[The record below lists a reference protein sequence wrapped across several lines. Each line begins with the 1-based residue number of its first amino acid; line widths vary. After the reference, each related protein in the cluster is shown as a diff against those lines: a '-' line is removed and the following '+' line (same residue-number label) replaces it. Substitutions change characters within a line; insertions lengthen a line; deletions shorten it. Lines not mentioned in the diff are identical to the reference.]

1 MINDVG
7 EKKRMG
13 EEREGKGCFDVSW
26 LVNHTPLQEMQHQ
39 RLQYQTMPNGMC
51 TASITN
57 DIARLQSFSFFF
69 CASCLI
75 MQLLCQ
81 TRYARKGH
89 GHWPS

>member
-1 MINDVG
+1 MW
-7 EKKRMG
+7 EKERMG
-13 EEREGKGCFDVSW
+13 EEREGKGCFVVSW

-57 DIARLQSFSFFF
+57 ETAATANLFLSSPPFF

-75 MQLLCQ
+75 ICQ

>member
-7 EKKRMG
+7 EK
-13 EEREGKGCFDVSW
+13 RENGREKGRGTVCFFVSW
-26 LVNHTPLQEMQHQ
+26 LVNHIPLQEIQHQ

-57 DIARLQSFSFFF
+57 DIAATAIFFF
-69 CASCLI
+69 LFFAQVVLF
-75 MQLLCQ
+75 Q

-89 GHWPS
+89 WPS